1 MTKENRT
8 VVFTNMYTAIS
19 KATAETTDSKG
30 NVTKKVFSG
39 FVKDLFGEVSTFT
52 VTRFLWAVSHKT
64 DVLPTILFRV
74 TSHGKKGYEIE
85 RVHTG
90 FRSQETGK
98 KLIGVELIPY
108 IMEAA
113 KLYKA
118 TPRPQKTEDPSQ
130 LVYDERTGD
139 FVPKGQLESPVAPEG
154 QLFDCSGTLA
164 NTLDAFTDEQLLAE
178 LQRREE
184 ERKAAEE
191 LARKKALVEE
201 FLAAYDLTMDDL
213 LDIAQVI

>member
-1 MTKENRT
+1 MAKENRT

-64 DVLPTILFRV
+64 DVLPTILFRI
-74 TSHGKKGYEIE
+74 TSHGKNGYEIE

-98 KLIGVELIPY
+98 KLTGVDLIPY
-108 IMEAA
+108 IIDAA
-113 KLYKA
+113 KLYKPS
-118 TPRPQKTEDPSQ
+118 PRS
-130 LVYDERTGD
+130 
-139 FVPKGQLESPVAPEG
+139 KGQSESPIAPEH
-154 QLFDCSGTLA
+154 DCIGSLSS
-164 NTLDAFTDEQLLAE
+164 FTDEQLFAE

-191 LARKKALVEE
+191 LARKKTLVEE
-201 FLAAYDLTMDDL
+201 FLAANNLTMGDL